1 MKNELKDIKLKVN
14 GKIYQLKVKAKSLLV
29 DVLRK
34 ELKLTG
40 TKVGCLSSAC
50 GACTVNIDNKAV
62 RSCSILAIQAQGHEI
77 TTIEGVGSL
86 QKLHPIQEAMVKHGA
101 IECGFCTSGMV
112 MSARALL
119 LENPRPTQDDIR
131 KAIQGN
137 ICADSGYI
145 KYIEAIEIAAQE
157 IQGGK

>member
-1 MKNELKDIKLKVN
+1 MKNELKDVKLKVN
-14 GKIYQLKVKAKSLLV
+14 GKAYQLKVKAKSLLV

-112 MSARALL
+112 MSAHALL
-119 LENPRPTQDDIR
+119 LENPKPTQDDIR

-145 KYIEAIEIAAQE
+145 KYIEAIEIAAKE

>member
-1 MKNELKDIKLKVN
+1 VKGELKDIKLKVN
-14 GKIYQLKVKAKSLLV
+14 GKIYELKIKPKTLLV

-40 TKVGCLSSAC
+40 AKIGCLSSAC
-50 GACTVNIDNKAV
+50 GACTVNIDDKAV
-62 RSCSILAIQAQGHEI
+62 RSCSILAVQAQGHEI
-77 TTIEGVGSL
+77 TTIEGVGTPE
-86 QKLHPIQEAMVKHGA
+86 KMHPIQAAMVSHGA

-119 LENPRPTQDDIR
+119 IENPKPSNEDIR

-137 ICADSGYI
+137 VCADSGYVR
-145 KYIEAIEIAAQE
+145 YIEAIDMAAKQLS
-157 IQGGK
+157 GGK

>member
-1 MKNELKDIKLKVN
+1 MKDELIDIKLKVN
-14 GKIYQLKVKAKSLLV
+14 GRVHELKIKPKALLL

-40 TKVGCLSSAC
+40 AKMGCLESAC
-50 GACTVNIDNKAV
+50 GACTVNIDDKAV
-62 RSCSILAIQAQGHEI
+62 RSCSILAVQAQGHEI
-77 TTIEGVGSL
+77 TTVEGVGTL
-86 QKLHPIQEAMVKHGA
+86 EKLHPIQEAMVQHGS

-119 LENPRPTQDDIR
+119 IENPKPTRDEVK

-137 ICADSGYI
+137 ICADSGYV
-145 KYIEAIEIAAQE
+145 KYIEAIEIAGKQ
-157 IQGGK
+157 IRGGK

>member
-1 MKNELKDIKLKVN
+1 VKNELKDIKLKVN
-14 GKIYQLKVKAKSLLV
+14 GKVYDLKIKPKTLLV

-40 TKVGCLSSAC
+40 AKVGCLSSAC

-62 RSCSILAIQAQGHEI
+62 RSCSILAMQAQGHEI
-77 TTIEGVGSL
+77 TTVEGVGTPD
-86 QKLHPIQEAMVKHGA
+86 KMHPIQAAMVSHGA

-119 LENPRPTQDDIR
+119 IENPKPTNDDIR

-145 KYIEAIEIAAQE
+145 KYIEAIDMAAKQLS
-157 IQGGK
+157 GGK